1 MKIADDGNSLFVQL
15 CLDDIVNSGALR
27 DLLQPQLTLMMIII
41 LAMFRQWGPVISSG
55 QLEQHWGGRV
65 SCRCRW
71 LWSDWDES
79 EEAVENVATA
89 ADHAETVYSE
99 DIRNTIKRYI
109 SQPLTD
115 ICYV

>member
-1 MKIADDGNSLFVQL
+1 M
-15 CLDDIVNSGALR
+15 
-27 DLLQPQLTLMMIII
+27 
-41 LAMFRQWGPVISSG
+41 
-55 QLEQHWGGRV
+55 RV
-65 SCRCRW
+65 S
-71 LWSDWDES
+71 ES